1 MDLSPTLHS
10 NLEMSRN
17 ANDIQGLD
25 TLRRAAQSGDKGA
38 LEEAAKQFEGIFLQM
53 MLKSMRKAQ
62 DVLSD
67 QDNPFNSE
75 QVKFYR
81 DMHDQQLAND
91 LATNGSVGLADIIVK
106 QLGQLEDGYT
116 PASVIRND
124 GNLSSIQQ
132 HRIKAAA
139 QTQSQTQIQTQNP
152 ALGRPTAAFKA
163 SGFDSPQ
170 AFLESLFPAFQTVAE
185 QIGLDPKALLAQ
197 AAVETGW
204 GKYMIHSGN
213 GQNTHNLFGIKA
225 DRNWTGNKAVVDSIE
240 FDQGVATTS
249 KSPFRA
255 YENFTDALQ
264 DYVNFVQQSPRYE
277 NALKKS
283 SQPSQYFDELQQAG
297 YATDPAYADKIMS
310 VLNSELLSSFDPQ
323 SRLMTENAK

>member
-10 NLEMSRN
+10 NLELSRN
-17 ANDIQGLD
+17 ANDIKGLD

-124 GNLSSIQQ
+124 GNLSNIHRQ
-132 HRIKAAA
+132 RIKAAA
-139 QTQSQTQIQTQNP
+139 PTQIP
-152 ALGRPTAAFKA
+152 VLGQAVAAFKA
-163 SGFDSPQ
+163 SGFDSPK
-170 AFLESLFPAFQTVAE
+170 AFLESLFPAVQKVAE
-185 QIGLDPKALLAQ
+185 QIGLDPKAMLAQ

-255 YENFTDALQ
+255 YDNVADALQ

-283 SQPSQYFDELQQAG
+283 GQPLQYFNELQQAG
-297 YATDPAYADKIMS
+297 YATDPHYADKIMS
-310 VLNSELLSSFDPQ
+310 VLNSELLTTFEPQ
-323 SRLMTENAK
+323 SSLMTENGK

>member
-1 MDLSPTLHS
+1 MEQSPIMQ
-10 NLEMSRN
+10 NRLELSRN

-25 TLRRAAQSGDKGA
+25 TLRRAAQSGDKEA
-38 LEEAAKQFEGIFLQM
+38 LVEAAKQFEGIFLQM

-67 QDNPFNSE
+67 EDSPFNSE

-91 LATNGSVGLADIIVK
+91 LASNGSVGLADIIVK

-124 GNLSSIQQ
+124 ANLSSINR
-132 HRIKAAA
+132 HRVKSTA
-139 QTQSQTQIQTQNP
+139 QAQDVI
-152 ALGRPTAAFKA
+152 LGQPTAAYKA
-163 SGFDSPQ
+163 SGFASPK
-170 AFLESLFPAFQTVAE
+170 AFLESLFPAVQKAAK
-185 QIGLDPKALLAQ
+185 QLGLDPKALLAQ

-204 GKYMIHSGN
+204 GKYMIHSGS

-225 DRNWTGNKAVVDSIE
+225 DKNWQGNKAVVDSIE
-240 FDQGVATTS
+240 FEQGIAKTS

-255 YENFTDALQ
+255 YDNFADALQ

-277 NALKKS
+277 TALKNS
-283 SQPSQYFDELQQAG
+283 EQPEQYFNQLQQAG
-297 YATDPAYADKIMS
+297 YATDPDYANKIMS
-310 VLNSELLSSFDPQ
+310 VLNGDLLNAFDPQ
-323 SRLMTENAK
+323 SLFHPENTK

>member
-1 MDLSPTLHS
+1 MQ
-10 NLEMSRN
+10 NKLELSRN

-38 LEEAAKQFEGIFLQM
+38 LVEAAKQFEGIFLQM

-91 LATNGSVGLADIIVK
+91 LAANGSVGLADIIVK

-124 GNLSSIQQ
+124 GNLSGINRQ
-132 HRIKAAA
+132 RLKATTEAQDTILGSPQAA
-139 QTQSQTQIQTQNP
+139 Y
-152 ALGRPTAAFKA
+152 KA
-163 SGFDSPQ
+163 SGFASPQ
-170 AFLESLFPAFQTVAE
+170 AFLASLFPAAQKAAE

-204 GKYMIHSGN
+204 GKYMIHSGS

-225 DRNWTGNKAVVDSIE
+225 DKNWSGNKAVVDSIE
-240 FDQGVATTS
+240 FEQGVATTS

-255 YENFTDALQ
+255 YANFNDALQ
-264 DYVNFVQQSPRYE
+264 DYVNFVSQSPRYE
-277 NALKKS
+277 NALKN
-283 SQPSQYFDELQQAG
+283 SQQPAQYFEQLQQAG
-297 YATDPAYADKIMS
+297 YATDPDYANKVMS
-310 VLNSELLSSFDPQ
+310 VFHGDII
-323 SRLMTENAK
+323 NAFKP